1 MIKNDAIGG
10 LTIASTYASFKE
22 RQKDLPERQS
32 GTRSDIIHALDS
44 LWNMIFTNLS
54 RNALALLSVLSLL
67 SADGILIDVF
77 LPRNQNALDGRLA
90 FCKQRSGS
98 EDINA
103 YGAQAL
109 SSVINTPAPLQAA
122 LDELISFKL
131 IKREGSELLTHRV
144 VQEAMNYHT
153 STDLQEFFDSAV
165 ALVYEAFPKQVHGD
179 YRMQQWGACE
189 TYITHGANLSYKFSI
204 FNRGGSGNATLK
216 GQALF
221 QSV

>member
-1 MIKNDAIGG
+1 MINNDAIGG

-32 GTRSDIIHALDS
+32 GARSDIIRALDS

-67 SADGILIDVF
+67 SPDGILIDLF

-90 FCKQRSGS
+90 FCKQILKR
-98 EDINA
+98 EDPNA
-103 YGAQAL
+103 HGAQAL
-109 SSVINTPAPLQAA
+109 SSIINTPAPLRAA
-122 LDELISFKL
+122 LDELVDFKL
-131 IKREGSELLTHRV
+131 IKREGRELFTHRV

-153 STDLQEFFDSAV
+153 SADLQEFFDIAV

-179 YRMQQWGACE
+179 YRTGQWGACE
-189 TYITHGANLSYKFSI
+189 TYIMHGANLSYRFSI
-204 FNRGGSGNATLK
+204 LSRGGSEDAILK
-216 GQALF
+216 GLASF
-221 QSV
+221 